1 MDISI
6 YLSSIELPD
15 FNIEEVTHQ
24 RRIGDIIATNTI
36 ESGFP
41 DMENIDIAIF
51 GVNESRLSINNNGSK
66 KAPDEVRKYL
76 YRLFAINS
84 KMKIA
89 DLGNITSGHEV
100 EDTYFAVKT
109 VAEALLKNNI
119 IPLIIGGSQDITYA
133 NYLAYENMGK
143 IINITSI
150 DSSFDLGNAEENFN
164 ARSYLSKIIL
174 HQPNFLFNFTNIGYQ
189 TYFVD
194 QNAVQLMRN
203 LYFDVYRLG
212 QIRNSMED
220 VEPLV
225 RNADLLSFD
234 ISALRQAE
242 APANANASPN
252 GFDGEQACII
262 ARYAGL
268 SDKLTSFGIYEINP
282 DLDLNGHTA
291 HLAAQIIWY
300 FIDGFYQRK
309 GDFPHKQKKDYL
321 KYIVGMEDNDHEII
335 FYKSKRSGRWWMQVP
350 LNSPMQGKY
359 ERHFMVPCSFKD
371 YETANNNEIPD
382 RWWQVYQKLM

>member
-1 MDISI
+1 MDLSI
-6 YLSSIELPD
+6 YLSPIELPEY
-15 FNIEEVTHQ
+15 NIDGNSNEK
-24 RRIGDIIATNTI
+24 RIGDFVKIHTT
-36 ESGFP
+36 EYGFP
-41 DMENIDIAIF
+41 DLDSVHIAIF
-51 GVNESRLSINNNGSK
+51 GVNESRLSINNHGTSK
-66 KAPDEVRKYL
+66 AADAVRKYF
-76 YRLFAINS
+76 YRLYPVSS
-84 KMKIA
+84 KIKVV
-89 DLGNITSGHEV
+89 DLGNINAGHDI

-109 VAEALLKNNI
+109 VAETLMKRKI
-119 IPLIIGGSQDITYA
+119 VPIIIGGSQDITYA
-133 NYLAYENMGK
+133 NYLAYENMGQ
-143 IINITSI
+143 IINITSV

-164 ARSYLSKIIL
+164 SRSYLSKIIL

-189 TYFVD
+189 TYFVNQD
-194 QNAVQLMRN
+194 AVQLMRN

-212 QIRNSMED
+212 QIRNNMED

-225 RNADLLSFD
+225 RNADMLSFD
-234 ISALRQAE
+234 ISSIRQAE

-252 GFDGEQACII
+252 GFDGEEACKI

-268 SDKLTSFGIYEINP
+268 SDKLTSFGLYEINP
-282 DLDLNGHTA
+282 DLDQNGHTA
-291 HLAAQIIWY
+291 HLAAHIIWY
-300 FIDGFYQRK
+300 FIDGYYQRK

-321 KYIVGMEDNDHEII
+321 KYIVGMEDNEHEIV

-350 LNSPMQGKY
+350 LNNPMQGKY

>member
-1 MDISI
+1 MDLSI
-6 YLSSIELPD
+6 YLSPIELPNYNLEGEIND
-15 FNIEEVTHQ
+15 G
-24 RRIGDIIATNTI
+24 RIGDFLKIYSEKN
-36 ESGFP
+36 GFP
-41 DMENIDIAIF
+41 NLEGIDVAIF
-51 GVNESRLSINNNGSK
+51 GIKESRLSINNFGSS
-66 KAPDEVRKYL
+66 KAPDRVRNYL
-76 YRLFAINS
+76 YGLYAVSS
-84 KMKIA
+84 KMKVA
-89 DLGNITSGHEV
+89 DIGNINAGHDL

-109 VAEALLKNNI
+109 ITEALLKNNI
-119 IPLIIGGSQDITYA
+119 IPLIIGGSHDLTYA
-133 NYLAYENMGK
+133 NYLAYENMGQ

-150 DSSFDLGNAEENFN
+150 DSSFDLGNAEENFTS
-164 ARSYLSKIIL
+164 RSYLSKIIL

-194 QNAVQLMRN
+194 QQAVQLMRN
-203 LYFDVYRLG
+203 LFFDVYRLG

-225 RNADLLSFD
+225 RNADLVSFD
-234 ISALRQAE
+234 ISAIRQSE

-252 GFDGEQACII
+252 GFDGEEACKI

-282 DLDLNGHTA
+282 DLDQNGHTA

-300 FIDGFYQRK
+300 FLEGFYQRK
-309 GDFPHKQKKDYL
+309 GDFPHKHKKDYL
-321 KYIVGMEDNDHEII
+321 KYIVGMEDNEHEIV

-350 LNSPMQGKY
+350 LNNPMQGKY